1 MIEFIPVHRGAEQRM
16 VVELADEIWNE
27 YYPAIIGQEQTT
39 YMLDKFQSLAAI
51 KHDMD
56 FEGHEYW
63 LITSDE
69 AGYTG
74 FTTEEGR
81 NVIGYACGYMAPV
94 EKRYYIGKLYLQ
106 KPYRGKGYMVDID
119 RFLRIKGMGSGM
131 MTLSLRT
138 NKNNELAIAAY
149 KSVGFEIVG
158 EAQTDIGGGFIMDDY
173 VMEKSAF

>member
-51 KHDMD
+51 KQGMDYESHD
-56 FEGHEYW
+56 YW

-74 FTTEEGR
+74 YTTEEGR
-81 NVIGYACGYMAPV
+81 NVIGYACGYMAPI
-94 EKRYYIGKLYLQ
+94 EKRYYISKVYLQ
-106 KPYRGKGYMVDID
+106 KPYRGKGYMVDIE
-119 RFLRIKGMGSGM
+119 RFLRVKAMGSGM
-131 MTLSLRT
+131 MIMSLRT
-138 NKNNELAIAAY
+138 NKKNEQAIAAY
-149 KSVGFEIVG
+149 KSVGFEIID
-158 EAQTDIGGGFIMDDY
+158 EIQTDIGEGFMMDDY
-173 VMEKSAF
+173 VMEKSVF